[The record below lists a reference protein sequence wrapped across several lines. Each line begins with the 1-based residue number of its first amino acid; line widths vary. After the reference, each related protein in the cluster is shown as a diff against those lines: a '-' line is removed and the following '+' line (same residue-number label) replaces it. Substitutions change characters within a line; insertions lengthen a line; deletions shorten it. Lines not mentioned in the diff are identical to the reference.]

1 MGRFNQAIPDR
12 IFEYK
17 RKDDKARIMK
27 NTDIYEYML
36 LVLDK
41 AENGLVVEEKEWD
54 LNYIHR
60 SIKELVKKYD
70 IHWEAGLMVPSDDS
84 LADRLF
90 SAGMELAREVG
101 LYCLDTKRQ
110 MKWSQDELD
119 YILSTA
125 PGEETI
131 GTGQDSVTIRHRLP
145 DERSPIT
152 TIGGPYGTPV
162 PEELFVPIM
171 ISYAQERVLDYIDN
185 ATLTTTHGR
194 SIKAGSPWEAVGCWQ
209 EAQLSLEVLERVG
222 RPGMPI
228 GCAEDSPSAIGEL
241 ATTTYGG
248 FRLTDW
254 HHASLIS
261 ELKVAYAE
269 LTKAIHYQH
278 TGASSHNFYNSI
290 YGGYVG
296 GSEGLAVAIVA
307 GVLLMKATFN
317 GSTQNPGP
325 SHAHLSCNTFPAMIP
340 SLSLGFQALSR
351 NTRLLTTSFP
361 RPVAGPCTKELLY
374 EAAAMAV
381 ATVPA
386 GISVLEGIQS
396 AAGRIEGHVTGLE
409 AKFLA
414 QVGHACEGLT
424 RKEADPMVRKLVP
437 LYAEK
442 QQLGVAMS
450 GKHFTEAYD
459 VETIRPTRAW
469 QAMYEEVCSEVET
482 LLGITLSE

>member
-1 MGRFNQAIPDR
+1 MNKGAW
-12 IFEYK
+12 
-17 RKDDKARIMK
+17 AMK
-27 NTDIYEYML
+27 NSGIYEYML
-36 LVLDK
+36 SVLDK
-41 AENGLVVEEKEWD
+41 TDNGPVVDEKIWD
-54 LNYIHR
+54 LRYISQ

-70 IHWEAGLMVPSDDS
+70 IYWEFGIMVPSDDS

-110 MKWSQDELD
+110 MKWNQNELD
-119 YILSTA
+119 YVLSQA
-125 PGEETI
+125 PGQETI
-131 GTGQDSVTIRHRLP
+131 GTNDDSVTIRHRLP
-145 DERSPIT
+145 DESTPIT
-152 TIGGPYGTPV
+152 TVGGPYGTPV

-171 ISYAQERVLDYIDN
+171 VSYAQEKVLDYIDN

-194 SIKAGSPWEAVGCWQ
+194 PIKAGSPWEAVGCWQ
-209 EAQLSLEVLERVG
+209 EARLSFEVLRRVG

-296 GSEGLAVAIVA
+296 GAEGLAVAIVA
-307 GVLLMKATFN
+307 GVILMKAVFN

-361 RPVAGPCTKELLY
+361 RPLAGPCTKELLY
-374 EAAAMAV
+374 ELAAMAI

-386 GISVLEGIQS
+386 GISVLEGVQS

-409 AKFLA
+409 ARFLA
-414 QVGHACEGLT
+414 QVGRACQGLT
-424 RKEADPMVRKLVP
+424 RRDADQLVKKIVP
-437 LYAEK
+437 NYAEK
-442 QQLGVAMS
+442 QRPGMS
-450 GKHFTEAYD
+450 MEGKHFTEVYD
-459 VETIRPTRAW
+459 VETIRPTREW
-469 QAMYEEVCSEVET
+469 QAIYDEVCSEMET
-482 LLGITLSE
+482 LLGISL

>member
-1 MGRFNQAIPDR
+1 
-12 IFEYK
+12 
-17 RKDDKARIMK
+17 MK
-27 NTDIYEYML
+27 NTDIYNYML
-36 LVLDK
+36 SVLDK
-41 AENGLVVEEKEWD
+41 AEKGPVIDEKEWD
-54 LNYIHR
+54 LKYVNR
-60 SIKELVKKYD
+60 TIKELVKKYD
-70 IHWEAGLMVPSDDS
+70 IRWESGVMVPSDNS

-90 SAGMELAREVG
+90 AAGMDLAREVG
-101 LYCLDTKRQ
+101 LYCLETKRQ
-110 MKWSQDELD
+110 MKWDQDELD

-125 PGEETI
+125 LGEETI
-131 GTGQDSVTIRHRLP
+131 GTGKDSVTIHHRLP
-145 DERSPIT
+145 DENSPIT

-162 PEELFVPIM
+162 PEDLFVPIM
-171 ISYAQERVLDYIDN
+171 VSYAQEKVLDYIDN
-185 ATLTTTHGR
+185 ATLMTTHGR
-194 SIKAGSPWEAVGCWQ
+194 PIKANSPWEAVGCWQ
-209 EAQLSLEVLERVG
+209 EAQLSFEVLERVG

-261 ELKVAYAE
+261 ELKVASAE

-296 GSEGLAVAIVA
+296 GAEGLAVAIVA
-307 GVLLMKATFN
+307 GVLLMKAVFN

-351 NTRLLTTSFP
+351 NTHLLTTSFP

-374 EAAAMAV
+374 EVAAMAV

-386 GISVLEGIQS
+386 GISILEGIQS

-414 QVGHACEGLT
+414 QVGRACQGLT
-424 RKEADPMVRKLVP
+424 RKDADPMVKKLVP

-442 QQLGVAMS
+442 QKLGVAIA

-459 VETIRPTRAW
+459 VETIRPTREW
-469 QAMYEEVCSEVET
+469 QAIYDEVCSEMED
-482 LLGITLSE
+482 LLGIAL

>member
-1 MGRFNQAIPDR
+1 
-12 IFEYK
+12 
-17 RKDDKARIMK
+17 MK
-27 NTDIYEYML
+27 NTDIYDYVL
-36 LVLDK
+36 SVLDK
-41 AENGLVVEEKEWD
+41 AENGPVVDEKDWD
-54 LNYIHR
+54 LRYIHQ

-70 IHWEAGLMVPSDDS
+70 IRWDAGVMVPSDNL

-101 LYCLDTKRQ
+101 VYCLETKRQ
-110 MKWSQDELD
+110 MHWHQDELD
-119 YILSTA
+119 YIISTA

-131 GTGQDSVTIRHRLP
+131 GMGNDRVTIRHRFP
-145 DERSPIT
+145 DESSSIT

-171 ISYAQERVLDYIDN
+171 VSYAQEKVLDYIDN
-185 ATLTTTHGR
+185 ATLMTTHGR
-194 SIKAGSPWEAVGCWQ
+194 PIKAGSPWEAVGCWQ
-209 EAQLSLEVLERVG
+209 EARFSFEVLERVG

-254 HHASLIS
+254 HHASLMP

-278 TGASSHNFYNSI
+278 TGAFSHNFYNSI

-296 GSEGLAVAIVA
+296 GAEGLAVAIVA

-317 GSTQNPGP
+317 GTTFNPGP

-340 SLSLGFQALSR
+340 SLSLGFQAISR
-351 NTRLLTTSFP
+351 NTQLLTSSFP

-386 GISVLEGIQS
+386 GISILEGIQS

-414 QVGHACEGLT
+414 QVGRACQGLT
-424 RKEADPMVRKLVP
+424 RKEADPLVKKLVP

-442 QQLGVAMS
+442 QKLGVAMA

-459 VETIRPTRAW
+459 VETIQPTREW
-469 QAMYEEVCSEVET
+469 QALYEEVCSEVEDM
-482 LLGITLSE
+482 LGISL

>member
-1 MGRFNQAIPDR
+1 
-12 IFEYK
+12 
-17 RKDDKARIMK
+17 MK
-27 NTDIYEYML
+27 NSKTYEYML
-36 LVLDK
+36 SVLDK
-41 AENGLVVEEKEWD
+41 AENGPVVEEKDWD
-54 LNYIHR
+54 LKYINQ
-60 SIKELVKKYD
+60 SIKVLIKKYD
-70 IHWEAGLMVPSDDS
+70 IHWDSDVMVPSDDN

-90 SAGMELAREVG
+90 EAGMELARETGV
-101 LYCLDTKRQ
+101 YCLETKRQ

-125 PGEETI
+125 PDEETI
-131 GTGQDSVTIRHRLP
+131 GLGDDSVTIRHRLP
-145 DERSPIT
+145 DENSPIT

-171 ISYAQERVLDYIDN
+171 ASYAQERVLDYIDN
-185 ATLTTTHGR
+185 ATLSTTHGR
-194 SIKAGSPWEAVGCWQ
+194 PIKAGSPWEAVGCWQ
-209 EAQLSLEVLERVG
+209 EAQLSFEVLERVG

-228 GCAEDSPSAIGEL
+228 GCAEDSPSEIGEL
-241 ATTTYGG
+241 ATCTYGG

-254 HHASLIS
+254 HHASFIS

-278 TGASSHNFYNSI
+278 TGAFAHNFYNTI

-296 GSEGLAVAIVA
+296 GADGLAVAIVA
-307 GVLLMKATFN
+307 GVVLMKATLN
-317 GSTQNPGP
+317 GTTFNPGP
-325 SHAHLSCNTFPAMIP
+325 SHAHMSCSTFPAMIP
-340 SLSLGFQALSR
+340 ALSLGFQAISR
-351 NTRLLTTSFP
+351 NTKLLTSSFP
-361 RPVAGPCTKELLY
+361 RPVAGPVTKELLY

-386 GISVLEGIQS
+386 GISILEGIQS

-414 QVGHACEGLT
+414 QVGRASVGLT
-424 RKEADPMVRKLVP
+424 RADADALVRKLTP

-442 QQLGVAMS
+442 QKFGVAMA

-459 VETIRPTRAW
+459 VETIQPTPEW
-469 QAMYEEVCSEVET
+469 QAMYEEVCQEMED
-482 LLGITLSE
+482 LLGLTL